1 MYRFVNA
8 TWETGP
14 SQPRLARGQVDV
26 WRMPCESVPPASSV
40 DCRQQARAWLERL
53 LAAYLE
59 TTPDRLRL
67 VREPGGKPRLDM
79 PGRALEFS
87 LSHSTA
93 GALVAVSSGP
103 PVGIDLET
111 RRRVTD
117 PLRIARRVFPA
128 DALALLE
135 RCSAAAR
142 LDLFLDHWTRMEA
155 RQKALGRGIF
165 EPQVDAASLQC
176 FGFVPGAAQY
186 ATLAV
191 ATGDVVAALH
201 FYDEPAPGR
210 TRAADRAH

>member
-14 SQPRLARGQVDV
+14 ARPRLALGQVDV
-26 WRMPCESVPPASSV
+26 WRMSGVPAAASG
-40 DCRQQARAWLERL
+40 DCRQRARAWLERL
-53 LAAYLE
+53 LAAYLGVPPE
-59 TTPDRLRL
+59 RLNL
-67 VREPGGKPRLDM
+67 VREHGGKPRLYVH
-79 PGRALEFS
+79 GRVLEFS
-87 LSHSTA
+87 LSHSA
-93 GALVAVSSGP
+93 SVALVAVSGGP
-103 PVGIDLET
+103 PVGIDVET

-128 DALALLE
+128 TSLAALE
-135 RCSAAAR
+135 RCSADAR

-165 EPQVDAASLQC
+165 EPQVDPASLQS

-191 ATGDVVAALH
+191 ATGEIVAPLR
-201 FYDEPAPGR
+201 FYDEPGPGR
-210 TRAADRAH
+210 AH